1 MLIFLSSPLQPLN
14 RKGQRFLIRSIGM
27 QISVFVC
34 VCCFLHI
41 NISDICACLVFL
53 RWQPLQ
59 SLPWTLRHDQKH
71 ICANLILRVAF
82 IRHADCCSGIF
93 LFLILSLPPSF
104 LLFSL
109 HHRSQG
115 FPLLFTCFFS
125 PPHPPSASPFPLLAP
140 LTLSLAPFLLLTPW
154 FRFRMCQSGW

>member
-1 MLIFLSSPLQPLN
+1 M
-14 RKGQRFLIRSIGM
+14 
-27 QISVFVC
+27 
-34 VCCFLHI
+34 CCFLHI

-125 PPHPPSASPFPLLAP
+125 PPNPPSASPFPLLAP
-140 LTLSLAPFLLLTPW
+140 SHSRSPPFFFLHPGFDSGCASLGGEDGAPPDPGGVLEPVGTLVSASP
-154 FRFRMCQSGW
+154 CVGIVSAG